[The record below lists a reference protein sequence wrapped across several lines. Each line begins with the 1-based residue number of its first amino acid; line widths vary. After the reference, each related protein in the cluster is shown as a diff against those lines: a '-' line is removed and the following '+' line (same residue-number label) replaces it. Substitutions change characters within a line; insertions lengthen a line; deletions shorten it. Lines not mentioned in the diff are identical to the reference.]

1 MTRMPNVV
9 CIKPND
15 NILNAAMKLIQ
26 HEIES
31 MPVIEVI
38 DEDKKEYKV
47 IGRITKTTI
56 TRLFVELGNETWED
70 LMEPLIT
77 LYVMS
82 DSIGETGELIAR
94 AAVRQFIHNNFEIK
108 RYPYIV
114 GEEQIK
120 EIFDDAKNRKSVII
134 YTTVSLKNREYIIK
148 KGQEYN
154 IPVVDVMTPP
164 MEALEGVFGFPPKRE
179 SGIIRRMDE
188 SYYKK
193 VEAVEFAVKYDDGKD
208 PRGVVKA
215 DICLIGISRTSK
227 TPLSMYLANKN
238 YKVANIPL
246 VPEVPPPVE
255 LFRKD
260 NRRIIGLIA
269 NPIKLNEIRQERLK
283 ALGLDYTANYA
294 SVDRISQELKYAK
307 EIMDKIG
314 CIVIDVS
321 YRAIEETA
329 SIIIDHIS
337 SHFSR

>member
-1 MTRMPNVV
+1 
-9 CIKPND
+9 
-15 NILNAAMKLIQ
+15 
-26 HEIES
+26 
-31 MPVIEVI
+31 
-38 DEDKKEYKV
+38 
-47 IGRITKTTI
+47 
-56 TRLFVELGNETWED
+56 
-70 LMEPLIT
+70 MEPLIT

-94 AAVRQFIHNNFEIK
+94 AAVRQFIPNNFEIK

-294 SVDRISQELKYAK
+294 SVDRINQELKYAK